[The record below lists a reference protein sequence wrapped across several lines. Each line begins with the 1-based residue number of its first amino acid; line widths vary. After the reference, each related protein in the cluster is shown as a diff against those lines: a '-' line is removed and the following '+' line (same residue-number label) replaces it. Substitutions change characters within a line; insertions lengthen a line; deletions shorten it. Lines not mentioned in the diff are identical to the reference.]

1 MSHES
6 VSHGSGYGSGQ
17 RFSGF
22 RMVDVAKLGVG
33 TDCEFGGSLRGDF
46 CFLNS
51 F

>member
-6 VSHGSGYGSGQ
+6 VSRGSGCGSGQ

-22 RMVDVAKLGVG
+22 RMVDVAELGVG
-33 TDCEFGGSLRGDF
+33 TGCGFGGSLRGDF
-46 CFLNS
+46 CFLDS